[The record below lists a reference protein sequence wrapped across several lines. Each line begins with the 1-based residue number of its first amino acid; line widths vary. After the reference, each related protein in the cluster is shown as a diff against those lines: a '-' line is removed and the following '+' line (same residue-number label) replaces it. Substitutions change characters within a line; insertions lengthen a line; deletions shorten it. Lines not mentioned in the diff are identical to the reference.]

1 MQFNK
6 SRRTVVIIAVVVLG
20 LGLGGTLLFGK
31 QGASEK
37 GEKVAAAPQA
47 KPALTVVTAQ
57 PQAMRLPV
65 QLTANGDI
73 AIWQE
78 ASIGAEADGWRVES
92 VRVDVGDAVQKGEVL
107 ATFAP
112 EMIRANLAQA
122 SAAVAEA
129 EAEAQKAV
137 ANAERARNPRASGA
151 LTAQQIN
158 EYLTAEQAALA
169 RVEVARAA
177 EAVQRL
183 RLKQTRVVAPD
194 DGVISARNV
203 AAGAVMGSGAEL
215 FRLIRQ
221 GRLEWRAEVIA
232 ADLGHIKPGVAVTL
246 SAPNGEQVKGRVRMI
261 GPIVD
266 PKKRSALV
274 YVDLPA
280 GAPVRAGMFAT
291 GQFELGA
298 SEALTVPQQAV
309 VIRDGFSYV
318 FRLNPDGRVSQVRV
332 DTGRRLGE
340 AVEIVRGV
348 GRETVLVSEGAGFLG
363 DGDLVK
369 NAASPGSPASSA
381 RK

>member
-1 MQFNK
+1 MQFFK
-6 SRRTVVIIAVVVLG
+6 SRRTGIIIVVAVLG
-20 LGLGGTLLFGK
+20 MVLGGALLLGK
-31 QGASEK
+31 QGAAENEAKSV
-37 GEKVAAAPQA
+37 VAPKAR
-47 KPALTVVTAQ
+47 PALTVVAGQ
-57 PQAMRLPV
+57 PQATQLPI
-65 QLTANGDI
+65 QLTASGDI

-78 ASIGAEADGWRVES
+78 ATIGAEADGWRLES
-92 VRVDVGDAVQKGEVL
+92 VQVDVGDVVRKGEIL
-107 ATFAP
+107 ATFAS

-129 EAEAQKAV
+129 EAEAKKAV
-137 ANAERARNPRASGA
+137 ANAGRARNLRASSA

-158 EYLTAEQAALA
+158 EYLTAEQVALA

-177 EAVQRL
+177 EAVQQL

-194 DGVISARNV
+194 DGVISTRNV
-203 AAGAVMGSGAEL
+203 AVGAVVGSGAEL

-221 GRLEWRAEVIA
+221 GRLEWRAEVTA
-232 ADLGHIKPGVAVTL
+232 AELGRIKPGVVATL
-246 SAPNGEQVKGRVRMI
+246 SVAGRERIRGRVRMI

-280 GAPVRAGMFAT
+280 GAPVKAGMFAT
-291 GQFELGA
+291 GQFELGT

-309 VIRDGFSYV
+309 VIRDGFSYL

-332 DTGRRLGE
+332 ETGRRLGE
-340 AVEIVRGV
+340 RVEVVQGV
-348 GRETVLVSEGAGFLG
+348 GRDTLLVSGGAGFLN

-369 NAASPGSPASSA
+369 DVTPTVSTAPVVP
-381 RK
+381 R